1 MAGSARTA
9 PAVDG
14 GGGAF
19 ARWIGRAPTF
29 GALLDRARDLRER
42 MVADPAFRRRA
53 ARFPLTRPIARRRA
67 RALFDLC
74 AGFVYSQVLAACVRL
89 RLFDLLRDGPQS
101 VAAIAARTGLP
112 AEGAARLLGAA
123 ASLDLLAR
131 RSGGRYGLGP
141 LGAAMVGNPGL
152 VAMVEHHAIL
162 YADLRDP
169 VALLRGEG
177 RGGTGL
183 ARYWPYAA
191 GDEGS
196 AVVAGLGA
204 AKVAGYSALMAAS
217 QPLVAEEVLGA
228 YDLRRHRCL
237 LDLGGGE
244 GGFLCA
250 AGVVA
255 PALRLVLFDLPA
267 VAERARARLAAAGLG
282 ARASVVG
289 GDFRADPLPGG
300 ADVVSLVRVLHDH
313 DDDGALAILRAARG
327 ALPADGILLLAEPMS
342 GTPGA
347 EPVGEAYFG
356 FYLLAMGRGRPRT
369 AAEIGALL
377 RAAGFGDARARRT
390 RTPLLT
396 SVLTARP
403 V

>member
-1 MAGSARTA
+1 MQSVRAA
-9 PAVDG
+9 PE
-14 GGGAF
+14 GGAF
-19 ARWIGRAPTF
+19 APGLR
-29 GALLDRARDLRER
+29 GASLLDRARDLRDR
-42 MVADPAFRRRA
+42 LVADPAFRRWA

-89 RLFDLLRDGPQS
+89 RVFDLLSEGPQT
-101 VAAIAARTGLP
+101 VPAIAARTELP
-112 AEGAARLLGAA
+112 PEAAARLLGAA
-123 ASLDLLAR
+123 AALGLVSR

-152 VAMVEHHAIL
+152 AAMVEHHAIL

-169 VALLRGEG
+169 VALLRGDG

-183 ARYWPYAA
+183 ARYWPYA
-191 GDEGS
+191 GDR
-196 AVVAGLGA
+196 AAAGLGA
-204 AKVAGYSALMAAS
+204 AAVAGYSALMAAS

-237 LDLGGGE
+237 LDVGGGE

-250 AGVVA
+250 AGAAA
-255 PALRLVLFDLPA
+255 PELRLVLFDLPA
-267 VAERARARLAAAGLG
+267 VAERGAARLAAAGLG
-282 ARASVVG
+282 GRASAVG
-289 GDFRADPLPGG
+289 GDFMADPLPGG

-313 DDDGALAILRAARG
+313 DDGGALAVLRAARR
-327 ALPADGILLLAEPMS
+327 ALPPDGTLLLAEPMS

-369 AAEIGALL
+369 PGEIGALL
-377 RAAGFGDARARRT
+377 RAAGFTGVRSRPT

-403 V
+403 A